1 MELSAQELALA
12 EARTKL
18 TLSRTEMHA
27 FDPALVGTI
36 VDAGLGLTTAVDQ
49 AADNADRELQF
60 RRRGLAASMVVL
72 LLMVGALVL
81 KIREIERR
89 AE

>member
-1 MELSAQELALA
+1 
-12 EARTKL
+12 
-18 TLSRTEMHA
+18 MHT

-49 AADNADRELQF
+49 AADRAVGELQF

-81 KIREIERR
+81 KIREIERGT
-89 AE
+89 E